1 MPPIANAAAFHN
13 SLTTLPVSTFQP
25 GEVVLAA
32 GSTTGRLFV
41 LRHGAVEIMRDGIQ
55 IARVSEAGT
64 VFGELAALL
73 EKPHTADVRAIERS
87 EFTVADAKTL
97 LAENPTASLYLAKLL
112 ARRLDSANTAL
123 LEVKR
128 QVETSKP
135 HDIIAKS
142 VAKVEELLNSADD
155 RQYVTSWRIMP
166 TL

>member
-1 MPPIANAAAFHN
+1 MPLIANAGAFHKN
-13 SLTTLPVSTFQP
+13 LPVSVFQP
-25 GEVVLAA
+25 GDVVLAA
-32 GSTTGRLFV
+32 GSTTGRLFI
-41 LRHGAVEIMRDGIQ
+41 LRHGAVEILRDGIQ
-55 IARVSEAGT
+55 IARVSETGT

-87 EFTVADAKTL
+87 EFHVADAETL
-97 LAENPTASLYLAKLL
+97 LAANPTAALFLAKLL

-135 HDIIAKS
+135 HEIIAKS
-142 VAKVEELLNSADD
+142 VAKVEEVLNSADG
-155 RQYVTSWRIMP
+155 RQYVASWRIMP

>member
-1 MPPIANAAAFHN
+1 MPLIANAAAFPN
-13 SLTTLPVSTFQP
+13 SLTALPVLTFQP

-41 LRHGAVEIMRDGIQ
+41 LRRGAVEIMRDGIQ
-55 IARVSEAGT
+55 IARVSEPGT

-87 EFTVADAKTL
+87 EFHVGDADTL

-123 LEVKR
+123 LDVKR

-142 VAKVEELLNSADD
+142 VAKVEELLNSAD
-155 RQYVTSWRIMP
+155 RHYVASWRIMP

>member
-1 MPPIANAAAFHN
+1 MPLIANAAAFQI
-13 SLTTLPVSTFQP
+13 SLTALPVSTFQP

-32 GSTTGRLFV
+32 GSRTGRLFV

-73 EKPHTADVRAIERS
+73 DKPHTADVRAIERS
-87 EFTVADAKTL
+87 EFHVGDADTL
-97 LAENPTASLYLAKLL
+97 LADNPTASLYLAKLL

-123 LEVKR
+123 LDVKR

-155 RQYVTSWRIMP
+155 RHYVASWRIMP

>member
-1 MPPIANAAAFHN
+1 MPLIANAGAFN
-13 SLTTLPVSTFQP
+13 KNLPVSVFQP
-25 GEVVLAA
+25 GDVVLAA
-32 GSTTGRLFV
+32 GSTTGRLFI
-41 LRHGAVEIMRDGIQ
+41 LRHGAVEIFRDGIQ
-55 IARVSEAGT
+55 IARVSETGT

-87 EFTVADAKTL
+87 EFHVADAETL
-97 LAENPTASLYLAKLL
+97 LAANPTAALFLAKLL

-135 HDIIAKS
+135 HEIIAKS
-142 VAKVEELLNSADD
+142 VAKVEEVLNSADG
-155 RQYVTSWRIMP
+155 RQYVASWRIMP